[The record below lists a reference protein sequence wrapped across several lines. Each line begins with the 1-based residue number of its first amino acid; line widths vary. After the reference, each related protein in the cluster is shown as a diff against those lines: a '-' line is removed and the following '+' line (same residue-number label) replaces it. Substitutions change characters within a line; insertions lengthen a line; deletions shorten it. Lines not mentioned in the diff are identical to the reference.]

1 MSLFK
6 EFSSLF
12 PYLQSIRRL
21 EDYLSFDVSFPKTWK
36 LPKKFVPEDSV
47 LEQESKIPNNRLF
60 SFVSNID
67 EASIE
72 TTSNN
77 ITNIIKY
84 NLEREEKEKLFQIK
98 VEELKTLFEKNSLKN
113 LKSLTFE
120 IKPNKI
126 ELIDNEEEELRETRV
141 VTEPD

>member
-21 EDYLSFDVSFPKTWK
+21 EEYLSFDVSFPKTWK
-36 LPKKFVPEDSV
+36 LPKKYVPEDRV

-77 ITNIIKY
+77 ITNIINY
-84 NLEREEKEKLFQIK
+84 NLEREEKERLFQVK

-113 LKSLTFE
+113 LKSLNFE

-126 ELIDNEEEELRETRV
+126 ELIDNEEELRETGV
-141 VTEPD
+141 VAEPN

>member
-36 LPKKFVPEDSV
+36 LPKKYVPEDRV
-47 LEQESKIPNNRLF
+47 LEQESKITNNRLF

-77 ITNIIKY
+77 ITNIINY
-84 NLEREEKEKLFQIK
+84 NLEREEKERLFQVK

-113 LKSLTFE
+113 LKSLNFE

-126 ELIDNEEEELRETRV
+126 ELIDNEEELRETGV
-141 VTEPD
+141 VAEPN

>member
-1 MSLFK
+1 
-6 EFSSLF
+6 
-12 PYLQSIRRL
+12 
-21 EDYLSFDVSFPKTWK
+21 VSFPKTWK
-36 LPKKFVPEDSV
+36 LPKKYVPEDRV

-77 ITNIIKY
+77 ITNIINY
-84 NLEREEKEKLFQIK
+84 NLEREEKERLFQVK

-113 LKSLTFE
+113 LKSLNFE

-126 ELIDNEEEELRETRV
+126 ELIDNEEELRETGV
-141 VTEPD
+141 VAEPN

>member
-36 LPKKFVPEDSV
+36 LPKKYVPEDRV

-77 ITNIIKY
+77 ITNIINY
-84 NLEREEKEKLFQIK
+84 NLEREEKERLFQVK

-113 LKSLTFE
+113 LKSLNFE

-126 ELIDNEEEELRETRV
+126 ELIDNEEELRETGV
-141 VTEPD
+141 VAEPN

>member
-36 LPKKFVPEDSV
+36 LPKKYVPEDRV
-47 LEQESKIPNNRLF
+47 LEQESKISNNRLF

-77 ITNIIKY
+77 ITNIINY

>member
-36 LPKKFVPEDSV
+36 LPKKYVPEDRV
-47 LEQESKIPNNRLF
+47 LEQESKAPNSRLF

-67 EASIE
+67 ETSIE
-72 TTSNN
+72 VTSNN
-77 ITNIIKY
+77 ITNIINY
-84 NLEREEKEKLFQIK
+84 NLEREEKEKLFVSK
-98 VEELKTLFEKNSLKN
+98 V
-113 LKSLTFE
+113 
-120 IKPNKI
+120 
-126 ELIDNEEEELRETRV
+126 D
-141 VTEPD
+141 

>member
-36 LPKKFVPEDSV
+36 LPKKYVPEDRV

-77 ITNIIKY
+77 ITNIINY
-84 NLEREEKEKLFQIK
+84 NLEREEKERLFQVK
-98 VEELKTLFEKNSLKN
+98 LEELKTLFEKNSLKN
-113 LKSLTFE
+113 LKSLNFE

-126 ELIDNEEEELRETRV
+126 ELIDNEEELRETGV
-141 VTEPD
+141 VAEPN

>member
-36 LPKKFVPEDSV
+36 LPKKYVPEDRV
-47 LEQESKIPNNRLF
+47 LEQESKTPNNRLF

-77 ITNIIKY
+77 ITNIINY

>member
-36 LPKKFVPEDSV
+36 LPKKYVPEDRV
-47 LEQESKIPNNRLF
+47 LEQESKVPNNRLF

-67 EASIE
+67 ESSIE
-72 TTSNN
+72 GTSNN
-77 ITNIIKY
+77 ITNIINY
-84 NLEREEKEKLFQIK
+84 NLEREEKERLFTSK
-98 VEELKTLFEKNSLKN
+98 VDELKLLFEKNSLKN
-113 LKSLTFE
+113 LKTLTFE

-126 ELIDNEEEELRETRV
+126 ELTDNEEEVRTTSLV
-141 VTEPD
+141 ADAD